1 MKGVLAPH
9 QSARFARGQL
19 PRLAGKRRGRLPRR
33 AGKQGGQAIVL
44 IAFMLTVL
52 IGMVAL
58 AIDGSRAY
66 ALRRD
71 IQAATDAA
79 ALAAADKMQQ
89 SGSYVSA
96 EQAATAIFGTNL
108 RLYAAPSCT
117 AYGTPG
123 ASPWTVTCTYSD
135 GTVLTDVARALGPQ
149 GSRFMLTATRTL
161 QLQFGRV
168 LTNGSN
174 PTLGAGAHGNVD
186 NLLYSPT
193 VAALDEDGCGG
204 VGGAAITINGIG
216 TLDVNGDLVSNG
228 AVSVTGGGLRVAG
241 DIYAH
246 CQASVPGSVTN
257 SCYPSDASA
266 PCSYPDVAG
275 ATRSG
280 YRLPDPGYP
289 APSMLGGSVSLSGSG
304 VVVPAGIY
312 SSLAALNSN
321 RCWFLGGGVYTFLAG
336 AINNG
341 DFVSNELKPPDE
353 PDASNNTLRSANQ
366 FWRSSGVQCD
376 GAFQVVK
383 QSGPRDI
390 PLGIWSFV
398 VTSLR
403 TDTYN
408 GVSYTRESAPS
419 MCDSLNLNN
428 HFDNVQVLL
437 SNVPGATSYNIYAAP
452 PGNGCAG
459 PFGLAANV
467 PVPAG
472 SVANDNLFP
481 CPNVNGNGCSLGN
494 ESIILSNQ
502 LAAPFAP
509 NGGAAPGTTGAYAP
523 DPERAPLAAGL
534 PNRNPSRGAG
544 AAGDRANENNCKS
557 LGNAYISCPGP
568 ITPGAVEL
576 NFPAGGCLNTN
587 NGGDTYVYS
596 GYQYNWVAV
605 YEPLA
610 NGCANTLGAK
620 SNSAYIGLVYCPGAS
635 IAITSQYTF
644 EAGGV
649 GGVIADTIS
658 FSGSLPSMS
667 YSSSYAPVP
676 QAGRITN

>member
-19 PRLAGKRRGRLPRR
+19 PQRVGKRRG
-33 AGKQGGQAIVL
+33 KQSGQAIVL
-44 IAFMLTVL
+44 IALMLTVL
-52 IGMVAL
+52 IGMVAI

-66 ALRRD
+66 ALRRG

-89 SGSYVSA
+89 TGSYVSA

-108 RLYAAPSCT
+108 RLYSAPACT

-135 GTVLTDVARALGPQ
+135 GTVLTDVARATGPQ
-149 GSRFMLTATRTL
+149 GSRFTLTATRSL

-174 PTLGAGAHGNVD
+174 PTLGAAAQGNVN
-186 NLLYSPT
+186 NLLYTPT
-193 VAALDEDGCGG
+193 VAVLDQDGCGG
-204 VGGAAITINGIG
+204 VGGAAITINGTG
-216 TLDVNGDLVSNG
+216 TLDLIGDLVSNG
-228 AVSVTGGGLRVAG
+228 AVSVTGGTGRVAG
-241 DIYAH
+241 DIYAN
-246 CQASVPGSVTN
+246 CQSTVPGSVTN

-289 APSMLGGSVSLSGSG
+289 APSLLGGSVSFSGS

-312 SSLAALNSN
+312 SSLAAVSGNQ
-321 RCWFLGGGVYTFLAG
+321 CWFLSGGVYTFLAG
-336 AINNG
+336 AVNDG
-341 DFVSNELKPPDE
+341 DLVSNELKPPDE
-353 PDASNNTLRSANQ
+353 PNASNNTLRAANQ
-366 FWRSSGVQCD
+366 FWDVGGWITCA
-376 GAFQVVK
+376 GAFQLPK

-390 PLGIWSFV
+390 QTGIWSFI

-419 MCDSLNLNN
+419 MCHQINLNN
-428 HFDNVQVLL
+428 HFDNVQVAF
-437 SNVPGATSYNIYAAP
+437 SNAPGATSYNIYAAP
-452 PGNGCAG
+452 PGNGCTG

-467 PVPAG
+467 PVSG
-472 SVANDNLFP
+472 SVSNGNLFP

-509 NGGAAPGTTGAYAP
+509 NAGAAPGTAGAYPP

-534 PNRNPSRGAG
+534 PNQNPARGAG

-557 LGNAYISCPGP
+557 IGNSYISCPGP
-568 ITPGAVEL
+568 ITPGAVEFNL
-576 NFPAGGCLNTN
+576 PAGGCFTTG
-587 NGGDTYVYS
+587 NGGDTYIFS
-596 GYQYNWVAV
+596 AYQYNCVTL
-605 YEPLA
+605 YERPD
-610 NGCANTLGAK
+610 NSCANSLGAQR
-620 SNSAYIGLVYCPGAS
+620 NSAYIGLVYCPGAS
-635 IAITSQYTF
+635 VAITSQYVF
-644 EAGGV
+644 EGAA
-649 GGVIADTIS
+649 GGVIADMIS
-658 FSGSLPSMS
+658 FTGSLPSMS
-667 YSSSYAPVP
+667 FSSTYAPVP
-676 QAGRITN
+676 QASRITS

>member
-1 MKGVLAPH
+1 VGK
-9 QSARFARGQL
+9 QSW
-19 PRLAGKRRGRLPRR
+19 
-33 AGKQGGQAIVL
+33 QGGQAIVL

-204 VGGAAITINGIG
+204 VGGAAITINGTG

-246 CQASVPGSVTN
+246 CQSPVPGSVTN
-257 SCYPSDASA
+257 SCYPSDAST

-275 ATRSG
+275 ATRAG

-289 APSMLGGSVSLSGSG
+289 APSVLGGTVTFAGLS

-312 SSLAALNSN
+312 SPPISVDGSH
-321 RCWFLGGGVYTFLAG
+321 CWFLSGGVYTFLAG
-336 AINNG
+336 VINNG

-366 FWRSSGVQCD
+366 FWNSSGVTCA
-376 GAFQVVK
+376 GALQVTK
-383 QSGPRDI
+383 ATGPRDI

-398 VTSLR
+398 VTSVR
-403 TDTYN
+403 NDVYN
-408 GVSYTRESAPS
+408 GVSYSRESAPS
-419 MCDSLNLNN
+419 MCDQINLNN
-428 HFDNVQVLL
+428 HFDDVQILV

-467 PVPAG
+467 PVTG
-472 SVANDNLFP
+472 SVTNFNLSP
-481 CPNVNGNGCSLGN
+481 CPDVNGNGCSLGN
-494 ESIILSNQ
+494 ESIVLSNQ
-502 LAAPFAP
+502 LASPFAP
-509 NGGAAPGTTGAYAP
+509 NAGAAPGTTGAYAP

-534 PNRNPSRGAG
+534 PNQNPLRGAG
-544 AAGDRANENNCKS
+544 ATGDRANENNCKS
-557 LGNAYISCPGP
+557 VGNAYISCPGP
-568 ITPGAVEL
+568 ITPGAVEF
-576 NFPAGGCLNTN
+576 NFPAGSCLTT
-587 NGGDTYVYS
+587 GTGADTYIFS
-596 GYQYNWVAV
+596 GYQYNWIVM
-605 YEPLA
+605 YEPPA
-610 NGCANTLGAK
+610 NSCSNSLGAM
-620 SNSAYIGLVYCPGAS
+620 SNSAFIGLVYCPGAS
-635 IAITSQYTF
+635 IAITSPYTF

-649 GGVIADTIS
+649 GGVIADTVS
-658 FSGSLPSMS
+658 FTGSLPSMS

>member
-19 PRLAGKRRGRLPRR
+19 PQRVGKRRG
-33 AGKQGGQAIVL
+33 KQSGQAIVL
-44 IAFMLTVL
+44 IALMLTVL
-52 IGMVAL
+52 IGMVAI

-89 SGSYVSA
+89 TGSYVSA

-108 RLYAAPSCT
+108 RLYSAPACT

-135 GTVLTDVARALGPQ
+135 GTVLTDVARATGPQ
-149 GSRFMLTATRTL
+149 GSRFTLTATRSL

-174 PTLGAGAHGNVD
+174 PTLGAAAQGNVN
-186 NLLYSPT
+186 NLLYTPT
-193 VAALDEDGCGG
+193 VAALDQDGCGG
-204 VGGAAITINGIG
+204 VGGAAITINGTG
-216 TLDVNGDLVSNG
+216 TLDLIGDLVSNG
-228 AVSVTGGGLRVAG
+228 AVSVTGGTVRVAG
-241 DIYAH
+241 DIYAN
-246 CQASVPGSVTN
+246 CQSTVPGSVTN

-289 APSMLGGSVSLSGSG
+289 APSLLGGSVSFSGS

-312 SSLAALNSN
+312 SSLASVSGNH
-321 RCWFLGGGVYTFLAG
+321 CWFLSGGVYTFLAG
-336 AINNG
+336 AVNDG
-341 DFVSNELKPPDE
+341 DLVSNELKPPDE
-353 PDASNNTLRSANQ
+353 PNASNNTLRAANQ
-366 FWRSSGVQCD
+366 FWDVGGGLTCA
-376 GAFQVVK
+376 GAFQLTK

-390 PLGIWSFV
+390 QIGIWSFV

-403 TDTYN
+403 TDIYN

-419 MCDSLNLNN
+419 MCDQINLNN
-428 HFDNVQVLL
+428 HFDNVQVAF

-452 PGNGCAG
+452 PGNGCTG

-467 PVPAG
+467 PVSG
-472 SVANDNLFP
+472 SVSNGNLFP

-509 NGGAAPGTTGAYAP
+509 NAGAAPGTTGAYPP

-534 PNRNPSRGAG
+534 PNQNPARGAG

-557 LGNAYISCPGP
+557 VGNAYISCPGP
-568 ITPGAVEL
+568 ITPGAVEFNL
-576 NFPAGGCLNTN
+576 PAGGCFNSN
-587 NGGDTYVYS
+587 NSGDTYVFS
-596 GYQYNWVAV
+596 GYQYNWIAL
-605 YEPLA
+605 YEPPA
-610 NGCANTLGAK
+610 NGCSNTLGAR
-620 SNSAYIGLVYCPGAS
+620 SNGAWIGLVYCPTAS
-635 IAITSQYTF
+635 VAITSPYTF
-644 EAGGV
+644 EAAGG
-649 GGVIADTIS
+649 GGLIADMIA

-667 YSSSYAPVP
+667 FSSSYAPVP
-676 QAGRITN
+676 QASRITN